1 MANKCDLPGK
11 EDVTF
16 ATFTPSSKGAFD
28 YAHAKSGTGALP
40 VFLFAHT
47 YGGDSKCHTP
57 LLQAVADKGYICVV
71 ADRTNDIR
79 PEISTKDFVVSAF
92 FRATTVC
99 ALSSDG
105 TWLAACLDWIKKQ
118 AKVDGFTPDLTKVVA
133 GGFSMGGVEVI
144 NFVGTHP
151 PEVKALIVISPSTD
165 KMGEP
170 LFQFSYDKIQQQLGG
185 LTIPSLFITSKYDN
199 GKAVCKAH
207 FDVTPSPSAL
217 LSFAD
222 AHLDNSMSL
231 TSETTMWKIH
241 GSQRSW
247 LLKCLGDV
255 LLGGGLRRHFAVASE
270 RKVVSA
276 DPIAAFVEKHVYGRD
291 ETPLA
296 PPEAIDDLFTK

>member
-133 GGFSMGGVEVI
+133 GGFSMGGR
-144 NFVGTHP
+144 H
-151 PEVKALIVISPSTD
+151 
-165 KMGEP
+165 
-170 LFQFSYDKIQQQLGG
+170 
-185 LTIPSLFITSKYDN
+185 
-199 GKAVCKAH
+199 GK
-207 FDVTPSPSAL
+207 D
-217 LSFAD
+217 
-222 AHLDNSMSL
+222 
-231 TSETTMWKIH
+231 H
-241 GSQRSW
+241 GSFLQ
-247 LLKCLGDV
+247 
-255 LLGGGLRRHFAVASE
+255 HF
-270 RKVVSA
+270 
-276 DPIAAFVEKHVYGRD
+276 
-291 ETPLA
+291 
-296 PPEAIDDLFTK
+296 

>member
-79 PEISTKDFVVSAF
+79 PEVSTKDFVLGVLSGKAL
-92 FRATTVC
+92 C

-144 NFVGTHP
+144 NFVGTKP
-151 PEVKALIVISPSTD
+151 PEVKAMIVISPSTV
-165 KMGEP
+165 KLNEKT
-170 LFQFSYDKIQQQLGG
+170 FQFSYDKLQQLLGG
-185 LTIPSLFITSKYDN
+185 ITIPSLYICSSKD
-199 GKAVCKAH
+199 GSKPVCKEH
-207 FDVTPSPSAL
+207 FNVSPSPSAV
-217 LSFAD
+217 LSFTD

-241 GSQRSW
+241 SSII
-247 LLKCLGDV
+247 LKCLSDC
-255 LLGGGLRRHFAVASE
+255 LLGGGLRRHFALASE

-276 DPIAAFVEKHVYGRD
+276 DPIAAFVEKHVYGR

-296 PPEAIDDLFTK
+296 PPEVIDDLFTK